1 MGSKRR
7 KPNISTMLKQIDE
20 KTAEMLSDQRSSR
33 TYLEIE
39 QIKKENRKRIIKF
52 SGESLEITFL

>member
-1 MGSKRR
+1 
-7 KPNISTMLKQIDE
+7 MLKQIDE
-20 KTAEMLSDQRSSR
+20 KTAEMLSDQRSSP
-33 TYLEIE
+33 TQLDLKIE